1 MPATDDLTYPVSLTP
16 PDISAYRKGN
26 SGVEYIHQFDSG
38 KPGPHVM
45 ISAVVHGNELC
56 GAIALD
62 HLLQNEVRPLRGK
75 LTLAFMNVSAFLS
88 FDPGNPTFSRFID
101 EDFNRLWSKDV
112 LGGNRDSMEL
122 RRAREVHPI
131 VDTVDMLLDIHSM
144 QTTTLPLIVAGPLVK
159 GREFARQLGIP
170 EMVVSDSGHKAGRRM
185 RDYDGFS
192 DPDSPKNALLI
203 ECGQHWEVSSA
214 ELAITAAWRFLMI
227 LGVISEETAAP
238 HLRVQPPAKQHFV
251 EVSGPYTILTDSF
264 RFVEKYVG
272 LEVIPSAGTV
282 IGYDGDKAVKTP
294 YDNCVLIMPSRR
306 QLPGDTAVRFGQFL
320 SWPDRKILLKNQG
333 TT

>member
-185 RDYDGFS
+185 R
-192 DPDSPKNALLI
+192 
-203 ECGQHWEVSSA
+203 
-214 ELAITAAWRFLMI
+214 
-227 LGVISEETAAP
+227 
-238 HLRVQPPAKQHFV
+238 
-251 EVSGPYTILTDSF
+251 
-264 RFVEKYVG
+264 
-272 LEVIPSAGTV
+272 
-282 IGYDGDKAVKTP
+282 
-294 YDNCVLIMPSRR
+294 
-306 QLPGDTAVRFGQFL
+306 
-320 SWPDRKILLKNQG
+320 
-333 TT
+333 